1 MARKWRHE
9 AMVKR
14 GGRAYAQSERRIEE
28 TAQGELAVVCRAC
41 PIPGVNLPPD
51 WASAPQEQQ

>member
-14 GGRAYAQSERRIEE
+14 GGRAYVQSEKRIEE
-28 TAQGELAVVCRAC
+28 TAQGELAVLCRAC
-41 PIPGVNLPPD
+41 PIPDINLPSD
-51 WASAPQEQQ
+51 WADAAPEFQ